1 MIKRLPILVMIYMVA
16 ALSWWSVLLLQQN
29 EQLFHLKMEFLTQAD
44 VVADLKSS
52 YERQKKMIMG
62 EGLVFALSMV
72 LGTYFIYKS
81 NVRELNLS
89 RRQSNF
95 LLSVSHELKSPLTSI
110 NLSLETLKKRTLPQ
124 EKIIELA
131 DVALKESKRLENLIS
146 DILVAAKLDHPYTPK
161 KQWLDLITIIHNLIN
176 GYTAQY
182 PSVAIRL
189 HADVEEALLFAS
201 KQDMQSI
208 FTNLIENAIKYSH
221 EEPIH
226 ISINDQKENWLIEVA
241 DLGPGIPNSE
251 KSRVFQKF
259 YRLGREETRTSKGT
273 GLGLYI
279 VKKIVESHNGSVRI
293 NDNNPKG
300 TIFTLLLPKVAGNEG
315 VIG

>member
-1 MIKRLPILVMIYMVA
+1 MMKRLPILVMIYMVA

-29 EQLFHLKMEFLTQAD
+29 EQLFHLKMEFLSQAE

-52 YERQKKMIMG
+52 HERQKKMIMG

-146 DILVAAKLDHPYTPK
+146 DVLIAAKLDHPYAPK
-161 KQWLDLITIIHNLIN
+161 RQWLDLVAIIQNLIN

-182 PSVAIRL
+182 PSVAIQL
-189 HADVEEALLFAS
+189 HVKMEEVLLYAS

-208 FTNLIENAIKYSH
+208 FTNLIENAIKYSQ
-221 EEPIH
+221 EAPIN
-226 ISINDQKENWLIEVA
+226 ISITDNKETWLIEVA
-241 DLGPGIPNSE
+241 DQGPGIPNSE
-251 KSRVFQKF
+251 KSKVFQKF

-279 VKKIVESHNGSVRI
+279 VKKIVESHKGTVGI
-293 NDNNPKG
+293 NDNSPIG
-300 TIFTLLLPKVAGNEG
+300 TIFTLNLPKVAGNEG